1 MENNNE
7 QSRTQRVVNFLNN
20 SGISATKLIEDLE
33 IYQSDIS
40 KILNGKKEAGVSLCY
55 KLAYKYGVNPRWIE
69 LGEDP
74 MFINPT
80 QNNEN
85 SGSGTQINNIHGDN
99 NVSMTLPK
107 EAWDMLQSQ
116 QETIKSQQDS
126 VHMAQV
132 NMMEIIKAFTNK

>member
-7 QSRTQRVVNFLNN
+7 QSRTKRVVNFLNN
-20 SGISATKLIEDLE
+20 SGISTTKLIEDLE

-40 KILNGKKEAGVSLCY
+40 KILNGKKEVGVSFCY
-55 KLAYKYGVNPRWIE
+55 KLAYKYGINPRWIE

-85 SGSGTQINNIHGDN
+85 NGGGTQINNIHGDN
-99 NVSMTLPK
+99 NVNMTLPK

-116 QETIKSQQDS
+116 QETIKSQQES
-126 VHMAQV
+126 VHMAQI
-132 NMMEIIKAFTNK
+132 NMMEIIKTFTK